1 MIGDR
6 SHGDGSVDRP
16 RRVEGCRVAATPLID
31 GGQVDL
37 TAFACGEGDA
47 AERESV
53 RTAIAGDLEL
63 AAEFAETLDVLATAR
78 ELAETVAQDAFG
90 GGPRASEVRVSEV
103 RATRV
108 VGSTSPQVRW
118 FDKRRGVALAV
129 AARRRLTLRGLSF
142 VDGGRRAVWAARAS
156 VALRVAAV
164 ALVWF
169 GISWAVFGE
178 GFGVLFGRATGA
190 SAEQPA
196 AFGRWSAGASFA
208 AAGGVGQGD
217 RSLAHRSLADLLGPD
232 LLPVDDPRFAAA
244 YRELADRPIT
254 FEGPIDSP
262 VGTSQSLFR
271 GWVQAENL
279 LAQLRRES
287 MVRFSAVER
296 ARVRAATGL
305 ADLDDRCAAL
315 ADEVAARLE
324 AELDAGDRSLG
335 DVLYGVRGLL
345 AAGSTRHTG
354 PHSEVVRRG
363 AEVLTAA
370 VEAAFGPGRASE
382 RFVRPVTV
390 GEAASALAALAELA
404 VVDGE
409 EVGGFVAA
417 HSEELCRQVLTP
429 REDGG
434 RPALLH
440 WNTEGAALADAGRLL
455 RLAPAYGAH
464 AGLAFRA
471 RMMIAAHLGERI
483 ERTAGS
489 ERPELLASQLYGFGD
504 LVDRAAADH
513 RLSVWRLRHLTADY
527 VVVHQFAWS
536 RYPVRSGW
544 AGLQA
549 ELRLLAGL
557 PTPESCAQAGALLLT
572 LCTNVAAPGILDV
585 VAAREHG

>member
-1 MIGDR
+1 MIGNR
-6 SHGDGSVDRP
+6 WYGEGGGDRP
-16 RRVEGCRVAATPLID
+16 RRVEGGRIAATPLID
-31 GGQVDL
+31 GDQVDL

-53 RTAIAGDLEL
+53 RSAIAGDLEL

-78 ELAETVAQDAFG
+78 ELADTVAQQASCVPSADASR
-90 GGPRASEVRVSEV
+90 GPSPGVSGV
-103 RATRV
+103 PSTRV
-108 VGSTSPQVRW
+108 RW
-118 FDKRRGVALAV
+118 LDKHRGVALAV
-129 AARRRLTLRGLSF
+129 AARRRLALRGVSF
-142 VDGGRRAVWAARAS
+142 GAGGRRALWAARAS

-178 GFGVLFGRATGA
+178 GLGVLFGRPTGA

-196 AFGRWSAGASFA
+196 GFGRWSAGASFA
-208 AAGGVGQGD
+208 AAGGGGQGD
-217 RSLAHRSLADLLGPD
+217 RALGDLLRPD
-232 LLPVDDPRFAAA
+232 ILPVDDPRFAAA

-262 VGTSQSLFR
+262 VGTSPSLFR

-324 AELDAGDRSLG
+324 VALDAGNPPQGDRPFG
-335 DVLYGVRGLL
+335 DILYGVRGLL
-345 AAGSTRHTG
+345 AAGSTRHVG

-370 VEAAFGPGRASE
+370 VEAAFGPGTSSE

-390 GEAASALAALAELA
+390 GEASSALAALAELA

-417 HSEELCRQVLTP
+417 RSEELCRQVLTP

-440 WNTEGAALADAGRLL
+440 WNTEGEALADAGRLL

-483 ERTAGS
+483 ERAAGS

-513 RLSVWRLRHLTADY
+513 RMSVWRLRHLTADY

-557 PTPESCAQAGALLLT
+557 PTPDSCAQAGALLLT